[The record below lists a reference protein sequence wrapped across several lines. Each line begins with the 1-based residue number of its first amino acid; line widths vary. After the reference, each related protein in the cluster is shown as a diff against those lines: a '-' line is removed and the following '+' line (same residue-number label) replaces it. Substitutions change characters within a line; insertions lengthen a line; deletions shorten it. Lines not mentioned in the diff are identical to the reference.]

1 MSQARKLR
9 LGMGMRMSAN
19 HGRVTPSFLATNFN
33 KIVHCTHSGYQK
45 KKKTQKKAN
54 KKHRKNNQIR
64 GSNSANIVSVGQSI
78 GGRKLKGVGNSRLHR
93 WHLKSNS
100 FFYALKKAKQGRKH
114 NENGLNCLGRKGM
127 GILRLEILKN
137 SKG

>member
-1 MSQARKLR
+1 VSLFDPCECEERSAAALTR
-9 LGMGMRMSAN
+9 LES
-19 HGRVTPSFLATNFN
+19 LKKN
-33 KIVHCTHSGYQK
+33 KTHK
-45 KKKTQKKAN
+45 KKAN

-100 FFYALKKAKQGRKH
+100 FFYALKKGKQGRKH

-127 GILRLEILKN
+127 GILRLEKLKN
-137 SKG
+137 SEG